1 MRRLS
6 RPLSTLRPHYDAVV
20 VGSGYGGGVAASR
33 LTRMGFAVAILER
46 GLEFL
51 PGEFPDT
58 PAKALAE
65 FQIGGVDLGQHGAT
79 TALFDLHI
87 NRDINVLVG
96 CGLGGTSLINA
107 NVSVRADPRVFDDPR
122 WPAGFADGD
131 LATGYDRAQAM
142 LSPVPYPI
150 GEQRP
155 NKLKALEA
163 AASALGATCV
173 RPPINVTFTE
183 RVNDAGVCQP
193 ACRLCGD
200 CCSGCNVGA
209 KNTTAMNYLPDAVAG
224 GAEVFCGVRV
234 RSVERGAGGWR
245 VAYVPAGLDRELFTD
260 EECSVSARIVVLAG
274 GALGSTEIL
283 LRSRDRGLSLS
294 SKLGTG
300 FTGNGDVLA
309 FGYNN
314 DVRID
319 GVGVG
324 ATAAAYSPA
333 QSEHGPVGPTIT
345 GLIDL
350 RDTASLDD
358 GLVIEEG
365 AIPGGLG
372 AFLPQAMALAAAA
385 FGRESDAADR
395 LGEISRETDSLIFGP
410 YRGAINHTQTFLIMG
425 HDGSDGKIRLNGERL
440 AIDWPGIGQRPIFD
454 RIAERIRAAV
464 AATGGTYVPNP
475 LWSKIL
481 GNQLVTVH
489 PLGGC
494 PIGHDAT
501 TGVLDGECRVYAG
514 EVGNAVHPDLYVCDG
529 SMMPRSVGI
538 NPLLTISA
546 ISERAM
552 IRLAA
557 REKLTIDLAPRNPF
571 PMEELRKTVGIRFT
585 EKLAGTIRSAASGQE
600 SDASITCTVHAADAE
615 RFIEEPKHRAELI
628 GTVDARALSPYP
640 LTISRG
646 VFNIF
651 VADPDRVESKR
662 MSYEMTLTAH
672 DGGRY
677 FLRGIKTIHDDRGFD
692 LWRDTTRLAI
702 TVHQGQD
709 DIGPV
714 LYEGVLRIAAEDLI
728 KLLRTIVVTDAP
740 GLAERLQMAARFGRF
755 FGGQIFDSFGGPFA
769 RATAFDP
776 NLKRIRRP
784 LRVSDPEVHFIETAD
799 AKKIRLTRYKGGTK
813 GPVIFSHGLGV
824 SSAIFSIDTIDT
836 NLLEYMHAAGYD
848 CWLLDYRA
856 STELGYARE
865 QWDADLVAKHDYQPS
880 VDFVCERA
888 GSNTAQMIAH
898 CYGGMT
904 FSMAMLKGLRK
915 IRAAALS
922 QISTHAVVPWWPQR
936 LLAFAHA
943 PDLMEAVGVKF
954 LDVRARVDRPS
965 WERLLDGLIGSA
977 YPFRSDD
984 RTHNLTSRRISA
996 LYGQLY
1002 QIQQLNERTFGAL
1015 PEMFGSANISAFRH
1029 LSAIARA
1036 GHVVRADGTDDY
1048 ISDANLRNFAIPTLF
1063 LHGALNRCF
1072 DPSGT
1077 IATIDALSR
1086 VNDRNLYERRVIA
1099 ETGHID
1105 CIFGKNAARD
1115 VYPSIVGHLDR
1126 TAREPEQR
1134 P

>member
-6 RPLSTLRPHYDAVV
+6 RPLSMLRPHYDAVV

-65 FQIGGVDLGQHGAT
+65 FQIGGVDVGQRGAK
-79 TALFDLHI
+79 TALFDLHV

-107 NVSVRADPRVFDDPR
+107 NVSVRADPRVFDDPS
-122 WPAGFADGD
+122 WPVGFADDD
-131 LATGYDRAQAM
+131 LTTGYDRAHAM
-142 LSPVPYPI
+142 LSPVPYPTSK
-150 GEQRP
+150 QTP

-163 AASALGATCV
+163 AARALDATCT

-183 RVNDAGVCQP
+183 RVNDAGVRQP
-193 ACRLCGD
+193 ACTLCGD
-200 CCSGCNVGA
+200 CCSGCNVGS

-224 GAEVFCGVRV
+224 GAEVFCGVQV
-234 RSVERGAGGWR
+234 RAIDREAGGWR

-260 EECSVSARIVVLAG
+260 DECFVSARIVVLAA

-283 LRSRDRGLSLS
+283 LRSRDRGLPLS
-294 SKLGTG
+294 AKLGTA

-314 DVRID
+314 DVPID
-319 GVGVG
+319 GVGIGV
-324 ATAAAYSPA
+324 AAAAYSPG
-333 QSEHGPVGPTIT
+333 QSDHGPVGPTIT

-350 RDTASLDD
+350 RETPSLDD

-372 AFLPQAMALAAAA
+372 AFLPHAMALAAAA
-385 FGRESDAADR
+385 FGRETDTSDR
-395 LGEISRETDSLIFGP
+395 LGEISRESESLILGP

-425 HDGSDGKIRLNGERL
+425 HDGSDGKIRLDGDRL
-440 AIDWPGIGQRPIFD
+440 AVDWPGIGQRPVFGH
-454 RIAERIRAAV
+454 IAETIRAAV

-475 LWSKIL
+475 LWSKTF

-494 PIGHDAT
+494 PIGHDAS
-501 TGVLDGECRVYAG
+501 TGVLDGDCRVYAG
-514 EVGNAVHPDLYVCDG
+514 DLGNVVHPDLYVCDG

-557 REKLTIDLAPRNPF
+557 RENLTIDLAPRKPS
-571 PMEELRKTVGIRFT
+571 PAAELRKTVGIRFT
-585 EKLAGTIRSAASGQE
+585 ERLAGKIRSTDSGME
-600 SDASITCTVHAADAE
+600 SDASITCTVRAPDAG
-615 RFIEEPKHRAELI
+615 RFIDDPKHLAELT
-628 GTVDARALSPYP
+628 GTVDARALSPHP
-640 LTISRG
+640 LTVSQG
-646 VFNIF
+646 VFNLF
-651 VADPDRVESKR
+651 VADPDRVETKR
-662 MSYEMTLTAH
+662 MSYEMVLTAD
-672 DGGRY
+672 DGGKY
-677 FLRGIKTIHDDRGFD
+677 FLRGIKTIHDDGGYD
-692 LWRDTTRLAI
+692 LWHDTTTLAV
-702 TVHQGQD
+702 TLYQGHD
-709 DIGPV
+709 DSGPA
-714 LYEGVLRIAAEDLI
+714 LYEGVLRIAVEDLI
-728 KLLRTIVVTDAP
+728 KLLRTIVVTDASE
-740 GLAERLQMAARFGRF
+740 LDERLQIAARFGRF
-755 FGGQIFDSFGGPFA
+755 FAGQIFDSFGGPFS

-776 NLKRIRRP
+776 SLRRIKRP
-784 LRVSDPEVHFIETAD
+784 LRVSDPEVHFVETAD
-799 AKKIRLTRYKGGTK
+799 GKKMRLTRHKGGTN

-856 STELGYARE
+856 STDLAYARE
-865 QWDADLVAKHDYQPS
+865 QWDADLVAMHDYQPAI
-880 VDFVCERA
+880 DFVCERT
-888 GSNTAQMIAH
+888 GSNSIQMIAH

-904 FSMAMLKGLRK
+904 FSMAMLRGLRK
-915 IRAAALS
+915 VRAATVS
-922 QISTHAVVPWWPQR
+922 QISTHAAVSWWPQR

-943 PDLMEAVGVKF
+943 ADLMAAVGIKF
-954 LDVRARVDRPS
+954 LDVRARADRPS
-965 WERLLDGLIGSA
+965 WERFVDVMIGFG

-984 RTHNLTSRRISA
+984 RTRNLTSRRVSA

-1002 QIQQLNERTFGAL
+1002 QLQQLNEGTFGAI
-1015 PEMFGSANISAFRH
+1015 PEMFGSANITAFRH

-1048 ISDANLRNFAIPTLF
+1048 LSDSNLRNFAIPTLF

-1072 DPSGT
+1072 APSGT
-1077 IATIDALSR
+1077 AATIAALSR

-1115 VYPSIVGHLDR
+1115 VYPAIVAHFNR
-1126 TAREPEQR
+1126 TALEPGR
-1134 P
+1134 SL